1 MALVLHER
9 MDTVLSFLLLE
20 DNRVFLGSSVVL
32 SVLFLLEVIGLAFGA
47 SLSHII
53 NANVDTDHN
62 GIPDVLEGSSMM
74 GVVSWIGFGKV
85 PATIVFAL
93 FLAYFSIFGLVI
105 NWISL
110 KQLAVT
116 WPWMITTPFA
126 VILSMMP
133 LRIATRVIAKVLPK
147 DFSTA
152 VSVDELVGTQARIIT
167 GTATASMSA
176 EARARDRFG
185 ETHFVRVKPIDP
197 TESIPKDTLVYLDKR
212 EGGHFLVSK
221 ANQE

>member
-1 MALVLHER
+1 
-9 MDTVLSFLLLE
+9 MDTVLAFLLLP

-32 SVLFLLEVIGLAFGA
+32 SVLFLLEVVGLAFGA

-62 GIPDVLEGSSMM
+62 GIPDVLEGSSML

-105 NWISL
+105 NWVSL

-116 WPWMITTPFA
+116 WPWMITVPFA
-126 VILSMMP
+126 VGLSMVP
-133 LRIATRVIAKVLPK
+133 LRIATRVIARVLPK

-176 EARARDRFG
+176 EAQARDRFG

-197 TESIPKDTLVYLDKR
+197 AESIPKNTIVYLDKR